1 MKKPIP
7 DSRITVLVFLGIIL
21 LGTGLLMLPIAT
33 RPGLTTR
40 PVDALFTATSATC
53 VTGLIIYDTFSHW
66 TAFGQAVILGL
77 IQIGGLGFMSVAT
90 LFSLALGRKIGLR
103 EREMI
108 QEAVNTTQVGGIVR
122 LMRYVLIGTLFFEA
136 MGAILLSIRFIP
148 QMGVGQGIWY
158 AVFHSVSAFCNAGFD
173 LMGQFAPYSSLTAY
187 RGDVL
192 VNVVVMLLIVIGGLG
207 FSVWE
212 DLARNRFAFS
222 RYRLQT
228 KMVLTVSA
236 VLLLVPAVLFFFLE
250 YHGSMEGSGM
260 GEKVLASFFQSVT
273 FRTAGFNTVDL
284 AALHDSSVLVS
295 LVLMFIG
302 GSPGS
307 TAGGVKTTTFLVLV
321 MALAAMV
328 RGRKAVGG
336 FGRRLED
343 DLVRRALS
351 IFAVYFACILTAAG
365 LLCFADGVPLKECLF
380 EVFSAAGT
388 VGVTMGVTQQI
399 GDFSKVV
406 LAMLMLFGRIGGL
419 SMALAFARPL
429 LSPPVLSPVEKIA
442 VG

>member
-7 DSRITVLVFLGIIL
+7 YSRITVLVFLGIIL

-173 LMGQFAPYSSLTAY
+173 LM
-187 RGDVL
+187 